1 MGFVHSEQSKSVTF
15 LIRFVAGRLSHLNIL
30 LEIDTTR
37 ACMSH
42 LKAPLGSGVQR
53 DFSPINKS
61 GIPFKKKGSFAVVT
75 VLLLENRIWRLAR
88 PFMGHKRERS
98 SNMADGNPSQI
109 RSDMRH
115 HSEAGAR
122 ARRTQEIG
130 RTDTTRPSFGRT
142 VHVCPVC
149 VRLYGKGSR
158 DLGGKRLD
166 SFSWKCCV

>member
-37 ACMSH
+37 ACMSRPE
-42 LKAPLGSGVQR
+42 APFGSGIQR

-75 VLLLENRIWRLAR
+75 VLLLLENQIWRLAR

-115 HSEAGAR
+115 HSGRCASSQNTR
-122 ARRTQEIG
+122 D
-130 RTDTTRPSFGRT
+130 RTDRHNPTFLRT
-142 VHVCPVC
+142 SDSARVPRVCAFVWQ
-149 VRLYGKGSR
+149 GIQ
-158 DLGGKRLD
+158 
-166 SFSWKCCV
+166 